1 MTTLITLQEACSAE
15 SSSLLQ
21 LATEQAALWN
31 NWLKPIS
38 ADLPAGEDPGY
49 DDDFQQMREE
59 VNKLSGANTTLIC
72 ELSEKLLNASC
83 KDVRVATYYIWARLH
98 RDGEAGFADGLSLL
112 TGLIGDFGEIL
123 HPQRATSRKTALE
136 WLAGSRMLDSLSLYP
151 EVDKADFSRIVAA
164 LTLIEH
170 GVSTWPE
177 ASRPQLGALYAVL
190 ENRLAQSGGMHAV
203 VPQNSG
209 SSSPSA
215 ESTSAS
221 PSLRPVQ
228 SGRDLL
234 DQAKT
239 LAKYLRDQ
247 PQGWLS
253 GHHLIKSV
261 RWDTVHELPPL
272 DASGRTRLLPPRPE
286 YRAQLKR
293 LYLQQ
298 SWIELLEQAESMF
311 AEGVNHF
318 WLDVQW
324 YLHQALSKA
333 GAPFENWT
341 SCITQDLRLLLT
353 RLTGLESLC
362 WSDGTPFADEVTQD
376 WINQQV
382 LESVTGWGNEPAAAV
397 TSDEDDILQL
407 ESEAL
412 AQADSDGVETAILW
426 LQARPGVT
434 TPRHQ
439 WLLRLVMARVAEQYG
454 KNDMALHLLADLD
467 CGGSSLTLN
476 HWEPGLVF
484 EVKARR
490 LKLLRMKAQR
500 SDSDKLRL
508 HSDMETLLSGLIALD
523 PARAAVLCG

>member
-1 MTTLITLQEACSAE
+1 MATLNTLQSACSAE
-15 SSSLLQ
+15 PESLLQ
-21 LATEQAALWN
+21 QAAVQATLWD
-31 NWLKPIS
+31 NWLQPVTP
-38 ADLPAGEDPGY
+38 DQPAGTDPGY

-59 VNKLSGANTTLIC
+59 VNKLSGADTTLTC
-72 ELSEKLLNASC
+72 ELAEKLLIAHC

-98 RDGEAGFADGLSLL
+98 RDGETGLADGLSLL
-112 TGLIGDFGEIL
+112 AGLITRFGESL
-123 HPQRATSRKTALE
+123 HPQRPGSRKTALE
-136 WLAGSRMLDSLSLYP
+136 WLSGSRVLDSLSLYP
-151 EVDKADFSRIVAA
+151 EVDKADFARIVGA
-164 LTLIEH
+164 LALIEQ
-170 GVSTWPE
+170 GVSTWE
-177 ASRPQLGALYAVL
+177 EFSRPQLGALYTVL
-190 ENRLAQSGGMHAV
+190 ENRLAQSGGINTV

-209 SSSPSA
+209 ASSSLA
-215 ESTSAS
+215 ESSGPS
-221 PSLRPVQ
+221 PSLRAVQ

-298 SWIELLEQAESMF
+298 SWLELLEQAESMF
-311 AEGVNHF
+311 GESVNHF

-333 GAPFENWT
+333 GAPYDGWAT
-341 SCITQDLRLLLT
+341 GIPQDLRLLLT
-353 RLTGLESLC
+353 RLPGLESLS
-362 WSDGTPFADEVTQD
+362 WSDGTPFADEVTQG
-376 WINQQV
+376 WITQQV
-382 LESVTGWGNEPAAAV
+382 LESVSGWDKEPAAAV
-397 TSDEDDILQL
+397 ASGEDDILQL

-412 AQADSDGVETAILW
+412 AQADSDGVETALHW
-426 LQARPGVT
+426 LQSRPGIS

-439 WLLRLVMARVAEQYG
+439 WLIRLVMARVAEQYG

-467 CGGSSLTLN
+467 TVGASLPLPL
-476 HWEPGLVF
+476 WEPGLVF

-500 SDSDKLRL
+500 GDGDKPRL
-508 HSDMETLLSGLIALD
+508 LAEMDTLLSGLIALD